1 MDRPAALGSRRLVAD
16 TRLSRRRFV
25 HGAGVAGLGLLAGC
39 GRLPGVGT
47 PPPKVARLGY
57 MGNPVRVHW
66 FREGLR
72 ELGYVEG
79 DNLVIESRAPANYGA
94 GPYAAPVEELVRL
107 RPDVLVTATTPQ
119 TLAAQQATTTIP
131 VVFIAVSDP
140 VGVGI
145 VASLAR
151 PGGNI
156 TGQSD
161 FFAGL
166 AGKRLELLKELV
178 PSVARVAA
186 LWNPRNPATALE
198 WSSLQEA
205 SRALG
210 LELLSMDV
218 QSRDH
223 LTSAFDRMTRDR
235 ADALIVLSDGLFA
248 LAETPQLPGLV
259 IQSRLPTMYYVR
271 DGVTAGMLMSYGP
284 NLDRLY
290 WRAAYYVDRILK
302 GTNPADLPVE
312 QPREFDFIINLRT
325 AQALGL
331 TIPHHVLLQATE
343 VIQ

>member
-1 MDRPAALGSRRLVAD
+1 VAAEYHGLQI
-16 TRLSRRRFV
+16 SRRRFV
-25 HGAGVAGLGLLAGC
+25 QGAGLAGLGLLAAC
-39 GRLPGVGT
+39 GRLPRQAE
-47 PPPKVARLGY
+47 PAPKVVRLGY

-66 FREGLR
+66 LREGLR

-79 DNLVIESRAPANYGA
+79 HNLVIDTRAPASYGA
-94 GPYAAPVEELVRL
+94 GPYAAPMEELVRL
-107 RPDVLVTATTPQ
+107 RPDVLVAATTPQ
-119 TLAAQQATTTIP
+119 ALAAQQATTTIP

-140 VGVGI
+140 VGVGL

-178 PSVARVAA
+178 PSVTRVAA
-186 LWNPRNPATALE
+186 LWNRRNPATALE
-198 WSSLQEA
+198 WRSLQEG

-210 LELLSMDV
+210 LDLLSADV
-218 QSRDH
+218 QSRDE

-248 LAETPQLPGLV
+248 LAETPQLSELV
-259 IQSRLPTMYYVR
+259 LHSRLPTMYYVR
-271 DGVTAGMLMSYGP
+271 DGVAAGMLMSYGP
-284 NLDRLY
+284 SLDSLY

-302 GTNPADLPVE
+302 GASPADLPVE
-312 QPREFDFIINLRT
+312 QPREFDFVINLRT

-331 TIPHHVLLQATE
+331 TIPPHVLLQATE